1 MESRSVKFAK
11 FFMPFSPARFLF
23 VPPNLPLGQM
33 SSPVPE
39 ILESELCAFPITLQE
54 HNVEE
59 GTQFNLTEVS
69 AFIFIFLV

>member
-1 MESRSVKFAK
+1 
-11 FFMPFSPARFLF
+11 
-23 VPPNLPLGQM
+23 M

-39 ILESELCAFPITLQE
+39 ILEPELCAFPITLQE